1 MTIDLKSL
9 IAKLDSP
16 TRKAME
22 SAANVALSRTH
33 HEIDIEHV
41 LLELLAATD
50 GDMLRILKAY
60 RIDAQRLQADLLAS
74 LEHFRTGNTRNP
86 VLSRNIVRWLE
97 MAWLAASVN
106 YGADKL
112 GSGFLLLA
120 LVSDEELQRLLVSS
134 CAALK
139 KLPVDD
145 LKDNLPAILRL
156 SKQPQGKGQGAA
168 SESEM
173 GEYDEGD
180 PIGHVRST
188 NSPSLDKYTIDLT
201 AQARAGK
208 IDPVLGRDG
217 EIRQMI
223 DILMRRRQNNP
234 ILTGEPGVG
243 KTAVVEGLALRIIE
257 GDIPDVLANITL
269 RTLDLGLL
277 QAGASVKGEFENRLR
292 GVIDEIKAS
301 LKPIILFID
310 EAHALIGAGG
320 AAGQNDAANLLKPA
334 LARGELRTIAAT
346 TWSEYKK
353 YFEKDAALARRFQV
367 VKIDEPSEDAAIQM
381 VRGIANAMEG
391 HHQIRILD
399 EAVVE
404 AVKLSSRYITGRQLP
419 DKAIS
424 VLDTACARVALSR
437 ASKPA
442 AVEDTERLIQNIDR
456 ESAALK
462 KEQDPAHDKR
472 LAELAARRIDLEKDL
487 LAHRANLAEQ
497 GKLVEEI
504 AALRAKLSEAVAEAD
519 ESTKKGKAESKAA
532 AKSGKKSAEHTL
544 RESLRETLLATQKK
558 LHELHQ
564 KQALIWECVDG
575 ASIAGVISGW
585 TGIPLGG
592 MVANELDTVRNLHRL
607 LEQRVVGQN
616 HALELIARR
625 IQIAKANLEDPGKP
639 KGVFLLVGPSGVGKT
654 ESALA
659 LADTLYG
666 GERNLITINMS
677 EYQEAHTVS
686 GLKGSPPGYV
696 GYGEGGVLTE
706 AVRRKPYS
714 VVLLDEVEKAHPD
727 VLELFFQVFD
737 KGLLED
743 AEGREVDFKNTII
756 ILTSNVGTELIMG
769 AVEHGVTVEGQKRQP
784 TPEDLVQLLRPSLQ
798 RSFKP
803 AFLGRLSVIPY
814 YPISDEIMRLIVTLK
829 LGKVTQRL
837 LTNHGAR
844 LAYDP
849 ALVDL
854 IVARCTEVD
863 SGARDAESI
872 ITDTVLAQVSD
883 QVLARMAQGHA
894 VQTVDLKIRKCQLV
908 VVVK

>member
-9 IAKLDSP
+9 IAKLDTP

-41 LLELLAATD
+41 LLELLAAAD
-50 GDMLRILKAY
+50 GDLLRILKAY
-60 RIDAQRLQADLLAS
+60 RIDTQRLQADLLAS

-97 MAWLAASVN
+97 MAWLSANVN

-120 LVSDEELQRLLVSS
+120 LVSDEELQRLLASS

-173 GEYDEGD
+173 GEDDGGEA
-180 PIGHVRST
+180 IGRARLP
-188 NSPSLDKYTIDLT
+188 NSPNLDKYTIDLT

-223 DILMRRRQNNP
+223 DILLRRRQNNP

-243 KTAVVEGLALRIIE
+243 KTAVVEGLALRIVE
-257 GDIPDVLANITL
+257 GDVPEVLANITL

-292 GVIDEIKAS
+292 SVIDEVEAS

-310 EAHALIGAGG
+310 EAHTLIGAGG

-367 VKIDEPSEDAAIQM
+367 VKIDEPSEEAAIQM

-437 ASKPA
+437 ASKPS

-472 LAELAARRIDLEKDL
+472 LAELVARRAGLEIDLA
-487 LAHRANLAEQ
+487 AHRANAAEQ
-497 GKLVEEI
+497 GQLVEEI
-504 AALRAKLSEAVAEAD
+504 AALRAQLSEAVAAAEEPAG
-519 ESTKKGKAESKAA
+519 KGKA
-532 AKSGKKSAEHTL
+532 GKKGAAHSPREAL
-544 RESLRETLLATQKK
+544 RQALLAAQKK

-564 KQALIWECVDG
+564 KQALVWECVDG

-737 KGLLED
+737 KGVLED
-743 AEGREVDFKNTII
+743 AEGREVDFKNAII
-756 ILTSNVGTELIMG
+756 ILTSNVGTDLIMG
-769 AVEHGVTVEGQKRQP
+769 AVEHGVTIEGQNRQP
-784 TPEDLVQLLRPSLQ
+784 TPEDLVELLRPSLQ

-894 VQTVDLKIRKCQLV
+894 VQSVDLKVRKGKLA

>member
-1 MTIDLKSL
+1 M
-9 IAKLDSP
+9 
-16 TRKAME
+16 
-22 SAANVALSRTH
+22 
-33 HEIDIEHV
+33 
-41 LLELLAATD
+41 
-50 GDMLRILKAY
+50 
-60 RIDAQRLQADLLAS
+60 
-74 LEHFRTGNTRNP
+74 
-86 VLSRNIVRWLE
+86 
-97 MAWLAASVN
+97 
-106 YGADKL
+106 
-112 GSGFLLLA
+112 
-120 LVSDEELQRLLVSS
+120 
-134 CAALK
+134 
-139 KLPVDD
+139 
-145 LKDNLPAILRL
+145 
-156 SKQPQGKGQGAA
+156 
-168 SESEM
+168 
-173 GEYDEGD
+173 
-180 PIGHVRST
+180 
-188 NSPSLDKYTIDLT
+188 
-201 AQARAGK
+201 
-208 IDPVLGRDG
+208 
-217 EIRQMI
+217 
-223 DILMRRRQNNP
+223 
-234 ILTGEPGVG
+234 
-243 KTAVVEGLALRIIE
+243 
-257 GDIPDVLANITL
+257 
-269 RTLDLGLL
+269 
-277 QAGASVKGEFENRLR
+277 
-292 GVIDEIKAS
+292 
-301 LKPIILFID
+301 
-310 EAHALIGAGG
+310 
-320 AAGQNDAANLLKPA
+320 
-334 LARGELRTIAAT
+334 
-346 TWSEYKK
+346 
-353 YFEKDAALARRFQV
+353 
-367 VKIDEPSEDAAIQM
+367 
-381 VRGIANAMEG
+381 
-391 HHQIRILD
+391 
-399 EAVVE
+399 
-404 AVKLSSRYITGRQLP
+404 
-419 DKAIS
+419 
-424 VLDTACARVALSR
+424 
-437 ASKPA
+437 
-442 AVEDTERLIQNIDR
+442 
-456 ESAALK
+456 
-462 KEQDPAHDKR
+462 
-472 LAELAARRIDLEKDL
+472 
-487 LAHRANLAEQ
+487 
-497 GKLVEEI
+497 
-504 AALRAKLSEAVAEAD
+504 
-519 ESTKKGKAESKAA
+519 
-532 AKSGKKSAEHTL
+532 
-544 RESLRETLLATQKK
+544 
-558 LHELHQ
+558 HQ
-564 KQALIWECVDG
+564 KQALIWECVDS

>member
-41 LLELLAATD
+41 LLELLAATN
-50 GDMLRILKAY
+50 GDLMRILKAY

-97 MAWLAASVN
+97 MAWLAANVN

-257 GDIPDVLANITL
+257 GDIPEVLANITL

-292 GVIDEIKAS
+292 SVIDEVKAS

-310 EAHALIGAGG
+310 EAHTLIGAGG

-487 LAHRANLAEQ
+487 LAHRANLSEQ

-519 ESTKKGKAESKAA
+519 EPAKKGKAVSKAA
-532 AKSGKKSAEHTL
+532 AKSGKKSAERTL
-544 RESLRETLLATQKK
+544 RESLR
-558 LHELHQ
+558 
-564 KQALIWECVDG
+564 
-575 ASIAGVISGW
+575 
-585 TGIPLGG
+585 
-592 MVANELDTVRNLHRL
+592 
-607 LEQRVVGQN
+607 
-616 HALELIARR
+616 
-625 IQIAKANLEDPGKP
+625 
-639 KGVFLLVGPSGVGKT
+639 
-654 ESALA
+654 
-659 LADTLYG
+659 
-666 GERNLITINMS
+666 
-677 EYQEAHTVS
+677 
-686 GLKGSPPGYV
+686 
-696 GYGEGGVLTE
+696 
-706 AVRRKPYS
+706 
-714 VVLLDEVEKAHPD
+714 
-727 VLELFFQVFD
+727 
-737 KGLLED
+737 
-743 AEGREVDFKNTII
+743 
-756 ILTSNVGTELIMG
+756 
-769 AVEHGVTVEGQKRQP
+769 
-784 TPEDLVQLLRPSLQ
+784 
-798 RSFKP
+798 
-803 AFLGRLSVIPY
+803 
-814 YPISDEIMRLIVTLK
+814 
-829 LGKVTQRL
+829 
-837 LTNHGAR
+837 
-844 LAYDP
+844 
-849 ALVDL
+849 
-854 IVARCTEVD
+854 
-863 SGARDAESI
+863 
-872 ITDTVLAQVSD
+872 
-883 QVLARMAQGHA
+883 
-894 VQTVDLKIRKCQLV
+894 
-908 VVVK
+908 